1 MYTSKERQINYRES
15 VEIPKL
21 IDPTVIRAARQI
33 YRTFIEIY
41 PNTSHQPTG
50 VVVNRFT
57 YRGKLIFS
65 SKPIL
70 LPDECFV
77 PLNQMDLDAR

>member
-1 MYTSKERQINYRES
+1 MYTSKERQTHYQEP
-15 VEIPKL
+15 VDIPKL

-41 PNTSHQPTG
+41 PNSSQQPTG

-65 SKPIL
+65 TKPIL

-77 PLNQMDLDAR
+77 SLNQLELDTR

>member
-1 MYTSKERQINYRES
+1 MYTSKERQIHYQEP
-15 VEIPKL
+15 VAIPTL

-41 PNTSHQPTG
+41 PNRSQQPTG
-50 VVVNRFT
+50 VVINRFT

-65 SKPIL
+65 AKPIL

-77 PLNQMDLDAR
+77 PLNQIEIDTH